1 MSFEGMDVDQ
11 LRGLASQINADAQTL
26 SDLVTTLTG
35 VAGRLPLYWQ
45 GPVATAFEQDWQ
57 TKYRPALLAAC
68 NTLTALHAHLA
79 SNISQQ
85 ASASAAD
92 GSWASG
98 AGSASGGLTA
108 AGVLGRVEEG
118 ITAAGVLGL
127 PLTIISELG
136 EAGPDLTGASRWAK
150 AWSYATDDHLF
161 RLSPDDIGWMKSTAK
176 FMDDSH
182 LGTGL
187 KVVGLAGSAVNV
199 VKMGKDAYETGEDL
213 RAGNY
218 AGAANEFVTGVAD
231 GLQAYPSPVTY
242 LAGVDVKLL
251 DQVANL
257 DWKDTPSP
265 FSGSNFEQDYLP
277 VFKSMGTGAFWE
289 QAGKTL
295 WGAM

>member
-11 LRGLASQINADAQTL
+11 LRGLASQINADAQAL
-26 SDLVTTLTG
+26 SGLVNTLTG
-35 VAGRLPLYWQ
+35 VAGRLPFYWQ

-57 TKYRPALLAAC
+57 AKYRPQLLAAC
-68 NTLTALHAHLA
+68 NTLTALHAHLV
-79 SNISQQ
+79 SNINQQ
-85 ASASAAD
+85 ATASAAD

-98 AGSASGGLTA
+98 SGSGAGGLTA
-108 AGVLGRVEEG
+108 ANLFGYVEKG
-118 ITAAGVLGL
+118 ITGIGAVGL
-127 PLTIISELG
+127 PLGIIGELG
-136 EAGPDLTGASRWAK
+136 EAGPDLSGASRWAK

-161 RLSPDDIGWMKSTAK
+161 RLSPGDIGWMKSTAK
-176 FMDDSH
+176 FVDDSH
-182 LGTGL
+182 IGTGL
-187 KVVGLAGSAVNV
+187 KVVGLAGSAIGVAHV
-199 VKMGKDAYETGEDL
+199 VEDSYRTGEDL
-213 RAGNY
+213 GEGNY
-218 AGAANEFVTGVAD
+218 VGAANEFVTGVAD

-242 LAGVDVKLL
+242 LAGVDIKLL

-265 FSGSNFEQDYLP
+265 FSGSNFEQDYVP